1 MENIKLIGLA
11 SDHAGFELKEFIK
24 TVLDKKGIAHKDY
37 GTNSTASVDYPDYA
51 HKLANA
57 ILAGEVESGIGVC
70 GTGNG
75 MAITLNRHNGIRAG
89 LCWEEEVAQLVRAHN
104 DANVMVLP
112 GRYISEAEAKLCV
125 IAFLE
130 TPFEGGRHQGR
141 IDKMD
146 GKI

>member
-1 MENIKLIGLA
+1 MIGLA

-24 TVLDKKGIAHKDY
+24 TVLDKKGIAYKDY
-37 GTNSTASVDYPDYA
+37 GTNSTVSVDYPDYA
-51 HKLANA
+51 HKLAAA
-57 ILAGEVESGIGVC
+57 ILNGEVESGIGVC

-75 MAITLNRHNGIRAG
+75 MAITLNRYKGIRAG

-104 DANVMVLP
+104 NANVMVLP

-125 IAFLE
+125 EAFIE

-146 GKI
+146 M